1 MRLGLSS
8 RIRRKRKRK
17 IRYPRESVIRIRLW
31 VSFLLLFL
39 VLSVSVW
46 FLLLMRPVVLE
57 VAEDMAGDVMVNVIN
72 KAVYE
77 EIEQNSEMYKDLVKY
92 EKDEEG
98 KVNLV
103 NTDTIKINALK
114 SRIISRV
121 CDKINDYDV
130 VTVEVPIGAALH
142 LDLFYTLGPKIKFN
156 MISTGFVDADFVS
169 EFIDAGINQTNHIIN
184 VLVEAEFGVVGK
196 MGHRAMK
203 VKTNIPVS
211 HSVIVGDVPKGL
223 VTY

>member
-1 MRLGLSS
+1 MVL
-8 RIRRKRKRK
+8 I
-17 IRYPRESVIRIRLW
+17 
-31 VSFLLLFL
+31 FLF
-39 VLSVSVW
+39 SAMW

-57 VAEDMAGDVMVNVIN
+57 VAEDMAGDIMVNVIN
-72 KAVYE
+72 RAVYE
-77 EIEQNSEMYKDLVKY
+77 EIEENGEMYKNLVSY

-98 KVNLV
+98 RVNMV
-103 NTDTIKINALK
+103 NTDTIKINTLK

-130 VTVEVPIGAALH
+130 VSVEVPMGAALH

-169 EFIDAGINQTNHIIN
+169 EFRDAGINQTNHIIN

-196 MGHRAMK
+196 MGHRALS